1 MYESPDLLSAT
12 QWTSVIDL
20 TALRIYYR
28 TAQQSTIR
36 CIDLRSIDF
45 ESMVYA
51 SRPLDDGGEE
61 QVKLVRW

>member
-20 TALRIYYR
+20 TALRVYYR

-36 CIDLRSIDF
+36 CIDLHSIDF
-45 ESMVYA
+45 SSTPYV
-51 SRPLDDGGEE
+51 SRPLDDGEE
-61 QVKLVRW
+61 EPVKMVRW